1 MKEEMEGEER
11 ERKEK
16 SKKGEREKREEKR
29 KEKPACHKR
38 ALFPSRL
45 GLLSASRSL
54 TQQSAEVYRGG
65 NANTEAE

>member
-29 KEKPACHKR
+29 KEKPACLK
-38 ALFPSRL
+38 LFPSRL

>member
-16 SKKGEREKREEKR
+16 RNERR
-29 KEKPACHKR
+29 KEKPACLKR
-38 ALFPSRL
+38 TLFPSRL